1 MSNGYYITVDGRLSA
16 AGTLAD
22 DGDLTGNYSNG
33 FYGMIII
40 EADLGDTISVWGGYS
55 TESCCDVISIFDGRM
70 GSGTQLGT
78 WRGEGSLSV
87 VSYTGYLTV
96 LFSTDGSDPRLAAT
110 MSLRSMPV
118 RWEPHGWSLSGPP
131 MTRAPII

>member
-1 MSNGYYITVDGRLSA
+1 MKRLLLVILTFVPLLLFSYTGYCQAHFVMSNGYYITVDGRLSA

-22 DGDLTGNYSNG
+22 DGDSTGNYSNG

-78 WRGEGSLSV
+78 WRGEGVLSV
-87 VSYTGYLTV
+87 VS
-96 LFSTDGSDPRLAAT
+96 
-110 MSLRSMPV
+110 
-118 RWEPHGWSLSGPP
+118 
-131 MTRAPII
+131 